1 MDKSALTRSI
11 ILQLEAELALQTEA
25 AHGSREE
32 ATDEESRA
40 EDRFDMRSQSAAYLA
55 AGQAR
60 LASEIAGA
68 IAAWSALTPRA
79 FGPGDRIGA
88 GALVTLEAGG
98 ARDGVSRGPAV
109 RGPRGQGRG
118 VGRHRRHRFVA
129 ARPPADRPRGG
140 RHCPD
145 RRPAWD
151 RWCTGWPPWLRIL
164 RKAHQ
169 EAVALAGGA
178 AAFVEGPDDQAL
190 AAAAS
195 PAAKTPG
202 CWWRIFRARP

>member
-32 ATDEESRA
+32 ATDEESKA

-79 FGPGDRIGA
+79 FGPADRIGA

-98 ARDGVSRGPAV
+98 RETAYLMGPQSGGLEARDGESVAIVVTGSSPLGR
-109 RGPRGQGRG
+109 QLIGRG
-118 VGRHRRHRFVA
+118 VGDMVQIAGRLGPVVHRVA
-129 ARPPADRPRGG
+129 A
-140 RHCPD
+140 
-145 RRPAWD
+145 
-151 RWCTGWPPWLRIL
+151 
-164 RKAHQ
+164 
-169 EAVALAGGA
+169 VA
-178 AAFVEGPDDQAL
+178 
-190 AAAAS
+190 
-195 PAAKTPG
+195 
-202 CWWRIFRARP
+202 

>member
-32 ATDEESRA
+32 ATDEESKA

-68 IAAWSALTPRA
+68 IVAWNSLAHRA
-79 FGPGDRIGA
+79 FGPADRIGA

-98 ARDGVSRGPAV
+98 RETVYFLGPQSGGLEARDGESVAIVVTGSSPLGR
-109 RGPRGQGRG
+109 QLIGRG
-118 VGRHRRHRFVA
+118 VGDVVKIAGHLGPVAHRVA
-129 ARPPADRPRGG
+129 A
-140 RHCPD
+140 
-145 RRPAWD
+145 
-151 RWCTGWPPWLRIL
+151 
-164 RKAHQ
+164 
-169 EAVALAGGA
+169 VA
-178 AAFVEGPDDQAL
+178 
-190 AAAAS
+190 
-195 PAAKTPG
+195 
-202 CWWRIFRARP
+202 